1 MLFCSK
7 IRWVFIFYLIVCN
20 HSLASFPI
28 ALFPFFLLQI
38 NNSTLWRKNCPYVR
52 KAEQVSQG
60 IHGQVQGRQRKL
72 IGISNWELVFYWV
85 STVLL
90 VAVTDVSRT
99 WGGSLNKS
107 DFDDDS
113 DDESWMLVLA
123 WFIGVYY
130 YDYNITH
137 LCFVNCIGYLCDTAK
152 NIKNS
157 FFLSY
162 CMALRR
168 SVLVISY
175 LYYLRPWIIY
185 GACAHTSFCLCS
197 CLRVPEPTSLF
208 LLWWTSEI
216 LHIENLLSSTFP
228 HIESLF
234 ASEAH
239 TTSRDHDK
247 YFSVCM

>member
-1 MLFCSK
+1 MS
-7 IRWVFIFYLIVCN
+7 FYLLS
-20 HSLASFPI
+20 HSLQSQPCLLSNCFVSF
-28 ALFPFFLLQI
+28 FSLLQI
-38 NNSTLWRKNCPYVR
+38 NNSTPWRKNCPYVR

-99 WGGSLNKS
+99 WGSLNKS

-157 FFLSY
+157 FFFYWKHS
-162 CMALRR
+162 
-168 SVLVISY
+168 
-175 LYYLRPWIIY
+175 
-185 GACAHTSFCLCS
+185 
-197 CLRVPEPTSLF
+197 
-208 LLWWTSEI
+208 
-216 LHIENLLSSTFP
+216 
-228 HIESLF
+228 
-234 ASEAH
+234 
-239 TTSRDHDK
+239 
-247 YFSVCM
+247 

>member
-175 LYYLRPWIIY
+175 LYYLRPWIST
-185 GACAHTSFCLCS
+185 AHAHIH
-197 CLRVPEPTSLF
+197 LF
-208 LLWWTSEI
+208 VSV
-216 LHIENLLSSTFP
+216 H
-228 HIESLF
+228 
-234 ASEAH
+234 ASEYLNRRH
-239 TTSRDHDK
+239 SF
-247 YFSVCM
+247 FSDELVRFSTLKTYCQVPFPT

>member
-1 MLFCSK
+1 M
-7 IRWVFIFYLIVCN
+7 IFYLLS
-20 HSLASFPI
+20 HSLQSQPCLLSNCFV
-28 ALFPFFLLQI
+28 PFFSLLQI
-38 NNSTLWRKNCPYVR
+38 NNSTLWRNNCPYVR

-72 IGISNWELVFYWV
+72 IGISNWKLVFCWV
-85 STVLL
+85 FTVLL

-123 WFIGVYY
+123 WLIGVYY
-130 YDYNITH
+130 YNYNITH

-152 NIKNS
+152 NIKKNS

-185 GACAHTSFCLCS
+185 GAIMTLVSYHSQRC
-197 CLRVPEPTSLF
+197 
-208 LLWWTSEI
+208 
-216 LHIENLLSSTFP
+216 
-228 HIESLF
+228 
-234 ASEAH
+234 
-239 TTSRDHDK
+239 
-247 YFSVCM
+247 

>member
-28 ALFPFFLLQI
+28 TLFPFFSLLQI

-130 YDYNITH
+130 YNYNITH

-152 NIKNS
+152 NIKKTHS
-157 FFLSY
+157 F
-162 CMALRR
+162 
-168 SVLVISY
+168 
-175 LYYLRPWIIY
+175 
-185 GACAHTSFCLCS
+185 
-197 CLRVPEPTSLF
+197 
-208 LLWWTSEI
+208 
-216 LHIENLLSSTFP
+216 
-228 HIESLF
+228 
-234 ASEAH
+234 
-239 TTSRDHDK
+239 
-247 YFSVCM
+247 

>member
-72 IGISNWELVFYWV
+72 IGISKWKLVFRWV
-85 STVLL
+85 FTVLL

-123 WFIGVYY
+123 WLIGVYY
-130 YDYNITH
+130 YNYNITH

-152 NIKNS
+152 NIKKTHS
-157 FFLSY
+157 F
-162 CMALRR
+162 
-168 SVLVISY
+168 
-175 LYYLRPWIIY
+175 
-185 GACAHTSFCLCS
+185 
-197 CLRVPEPTSLF
+197 
-208 LLWWTSEI
+208 
-216 LHIENLLSSTFP
+216 
-228 HIESLF
+228 
-234 ASEAH
+234 
-239 TTSRDHDK
+239 
-247 YFSVCM
+247 